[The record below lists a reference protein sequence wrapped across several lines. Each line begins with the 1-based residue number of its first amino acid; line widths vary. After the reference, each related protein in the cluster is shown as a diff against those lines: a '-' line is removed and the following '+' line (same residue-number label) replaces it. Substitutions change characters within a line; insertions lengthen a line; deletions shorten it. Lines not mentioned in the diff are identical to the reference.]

1 MQDDFL
7 KLIKLHKN
15 YYDLQFLRK
24 KIKTKKVVANLHD
37 KKEHVTRIINL
48 KQSLNHGLVL
58 GKV

>member
-24 KIKTKKVVANLHD
+24 RMKTKKVVANLR
-37 KKEHVTRIINL
+37 VNA
-48 KQSLNHGLVL
+48 
-58 GKV
+58 